1 MKKYLDLTNILVIAL
16 TIILFVVALFL
27 KGFTHDLLLEIG
39 VLLVS
44 IKIIMSSYK
53 ITLLNKE
60 LLDKLSNIEKSLS
73 KEEKTNS

>member
-16 TIILFVVALFL
+16 IIILFVVALFL